1 MPSILSPDTAA
12 LAIIDWQE
20 RLFPAM
26 DESHRVHA
34 LARAVDLAW
43 LSRSLDMPVL
53 TSEQYPRGLG
63 STLPALEVR
72 DAIAKTHFSALGE
85 PAFVE
90 ALKTTE
96 RRQIILVGME
106 THICVA
112 QTCRDLLSSGYEVW
126 TIADCCLSRRE
137 LDWTWGCHRMAEDG
151 ARVVTAEAALF
162 ELLGVAEGPLFKEL
176 SRRIR

>member
-26 DESHRVHA
+26 DESRRVHA

-43 LSRSLDMPVL
+43 LARSLDMPVL

-63 STLPALEVR
+63 ATLPDLDVH
-72 DAIAKTHFSALGE
+72 DAIAKTSFSALRE

-90 ALKTTE
+90 ALETAD

-112 QTCRDLLSSGYEVW
+112 QTCRDLLSRGYEVW

-137 LDWTWGCHRMAEDG
+137 LDWHWGCQRMARDG
-151 ARVVTAEAALF
+151 AHVVTAEAALF
-162 ELLGVAEGPLFKEL
+162 ELQGEAGGPIFKEL